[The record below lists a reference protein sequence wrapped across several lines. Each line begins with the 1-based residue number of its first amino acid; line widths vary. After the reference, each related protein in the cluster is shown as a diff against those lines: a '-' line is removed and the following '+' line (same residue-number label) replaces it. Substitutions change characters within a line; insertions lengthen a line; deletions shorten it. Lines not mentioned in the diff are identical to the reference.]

1 MPNPVVSCDRYRV
14 KFFLSFSDN
23 SDWWPGTTG
32 MWIKSRITDFS
43 CSSFLVIEI
52 IWDHKLLKFRWL
64 ITEPRCV
71 FCWQTDVGFQ
81 TNLSVPGKKK
91 RRGRRKV
98 FLKAFFFFLNQL
110 NVMNLLHYCQ
120 ICSGFLFSATPTT
133 ITPLFSAYYSFFS
146 LQISSVS
153 LPMPTTSSVSR
164 HTKVSEAEV
173 PHWLP
178 ADIKCVSASIKQ
190 WPPVTFSSIP
200 YSSRKWTEPW
210 HLAYSIICPQ
220 SVMLYNI

>member
-23 SDWWPGTTG
+23 SNWWPGTTG

-43 CSSFLVIEI
+43 CDSFLVIEI

-98 FLKAFFFFLNQL
+98 FLKAFFFFFKSIERHEPSALL
-110 NVMNLLHYCQ
+110 SNLQWLLIFCNPHHHRPPLL
-120 ICSGFLFSATPTT
+120 SLLLFLLPSD
-133 ITPLFSAYYSFFS
+133 L
-146 LQISSVS
+146 LSVS
-153 LPMPTTSSVSR
+153 PHAHHAHRVKTHKSLRGRGAPLAPSR
-164 HTKVSEAEV
+164 
-173 PHWLP
+173 
-178 ADIKCVSASIKQ
+178 
-190 WPPVTFSSIP
+190 
-200 YSSRKWTEPW
+200 Y
-210 HLAYSIICPQ
+210 
-220 SVMLYNI
+220 